1 MPEAKANI
9 AVIGGG
15 TMGVDI
21 AAGFAAG
28 GWQVHL
34 VEPVQAVAASVPQR
48 LATALQELKSTV
60 GTDALTLYS
69 DIKDIDWERID
80 LAVEAVSENLAL
92 KRKIFAELERHAQPG
107 TPLASNSSGIPISQ
121 IGQGLKSQN
130 RMLGLHYFMPA
141 HLVPLVEVVSSQ
153 YTDPAVARRVSD
165 MAAGIGKRPVWV
177 KRDIPGFLAN
187 RIQHALMRE
196 AFALVEQGI
205 ASPEDVDASVRYG
218 FGFRYVAAGPL
229 LQKDLSGLDIQ
240 CAAAEAVY
248 PDLCNDAQPSPCL
261 KNKVLAGEIGVKSKK
276 GFYDWT
282 EESIRAEKARY
293 KSALQAAL
301 EVFQKEGIK

>member
-1 MPEAKANI
+1 
-9 AVIGGG
+9 
-15 TMGVDI
+15 MGVDI

-28 GWQVHL
+28 GWRVHL
-34 VEPVQAVAASVPQR
+34 VEPVKEVAATAAQR
-48 LATALQELKSTV
+48 LAVSLGELKSSVETE
-60 GTDALTLYS
+60 ALALYA
-69 DIKDIDWERID
+69 DMKDIDWDRID
-80 LAVEAVSENLAL
+80 LVVEAVSENLAL
-92 KRKIFAELERHAQPG
+92 KQKIFAELERRAKPDI
-107 TPLASNSSGIPISQ
+107 PLASNSSGIPISR
-121 IGQGLKSQN
+121 IAQGLQTRR

-153 YTDPAVARRVSD
+153 DTDPAVARRVSEI
-165 MAAGIGKRPVWV
+165 AADIGKRPVWV

-196 AFALVEQGI
+196 TFALVEQGI

-240 CAAAEAVY
+240 CAAAEGVY

-261 KNKVLAGEIGVKSKK
+261 KDKVLAGEIGVKSKK
-276 GFYDWT
+276 GFYDWD
-282 EESIRAEKARY
+282 EESIRAEKTRY
-293 KSALQAAL
+293 KSALMAAL
-301 EVFQKEGIK
+301 EILQKEGIK